1 MWCSPQARSSRGSDG
16 SGSGSVGRS
25 TSAATRAWRATASS
39 CGPSPTRSCT
49 SSCCCPG
56 RSTSTPTPPRPRPT
70 SRTPGWRPASRSSV
84 THPRS
89 AAPAELAG
97 DMPAQLDQAL
107 WRAVSV
113 FRIAALAYALL
124 SIVAHYNGYDDRRPA
139 VAVAAIMTVW
149 TAVMLFLGRSRL
161 WLVLDVLVALGC
173 QQASLLALSAHQVD
187 RGDPTLP
194 VTWVA
199 GPVVAWAV
207 LGGWVGGLVAS
218 SVLAVGGGVER
229 GGLSQATVNSVV
241 LLVIGGTVIG
251 YLVVVGRRAERAY
264 AEAVRLGAENAER
277 ERLARSVHD
286 GVLQAL
292 ALVARTSDD
301 PALVSLASGQEQA
314 LRRLVSGAP
323 EVGTGR
329 TDLRALLPV
338 RPGVEVA

>member
-1 MWCSPQARSSRGSDG
+1 MWCSPQGRSSRGWAGWG
-16 SGSGSVGRS
+16 SGSASRS
-25 TSAATRAWRATASS
+25 TSAATRAWRAIGSS

-70 SRTPGWRPASRSSV
+70 SRTPGWQPASPSSV

-89 AAPAELAG
+89 AAPAEL
-97 DMPAQLDQAL
+97 DSAL
-107 WRAVSV
+107 WRAVSA

-124 SIVAHYNGYDDRRPA
+124 SIAAHYRGYDDQRPA
-139 VAVAAIMTVW
+139 LAVAAIMTVW

-218 SVLAVGGGVER
+218 SVLAVGAVVER

-241 LLVIGGTVIG
+241 LLVLGGTVVG
-251 YLVVVGRRAERAY
+251 YLVVVGRRAGRAY
-264 AEAVRLGAENAER
+264 AEAVRLAAENTER

-301 PALVSLASGQEQA
+301 PALVSLAGGQEQA